1 MAKQTFLERN
11 WCSEL
16 VSVIRTNGGRPE
28 SIQGNL
34 EEIAERT
41 ALVLTEGAVPNGS
54 RVDVACKSHVLKG
67 IVKSCTTHAGL
78 GFLLE
83 VRLSPES
90 YWSRTGFVPQHLLTF
105 RQPLLRLSA

>member
-1 MAKQTFLERN
+1 M
-11 WCSEL
+11 
-16 VSVIRTNGGRPE
+16 VRTNDGRKE
-28 SIQGNL
+28 SVQGNL

-41 ALVLTEGAVPNGS
+41 ALVLAEGALPSGS
-54 RVDVACKSHVLKG
+54 RVNVACKSHILKG
-67 IVKSCTTHAGL
+67 IVKSCTTQVGL

-90 YWSRTGFVPQHLLTF
+90 YWSRTGFVPEHLLTF

>member
-1 MAKQTFLERN
+1 MGRVN
-11 WCSEL
+11 WVRVMVGGLLAGLIVNCSEFVL
-16 VSVIRTNGGRPE
+16 NTFVIADDME
-28 SIQGNL
+28 AAMKAMNL
-34 EEIAERT
+34 PAMDSSEIPAF
-41 ALVLTEGAVPNGS
+41 V
-54 RVDVACKSHVLKG
+54 
-67 IVKSCTTHAGL
+67 GL

>member
-16 VSVIRTNGGRPE
+16 VSVVRSNNGRRE
-28 SIQGNL
+28 SVQGNL
-34 EEIAERT
+34 EEIAERS
-41 ALVLTEGAVPNGS
+41 ALVLAEAALSAGS
-54 RVDVACKSHVLKG
+54 RVEITSNSHVLKG
-67 IVKSCTTHAGL
+67 IVKSCTLQTGL

-83 VRLSPES
+83 VRLAPES